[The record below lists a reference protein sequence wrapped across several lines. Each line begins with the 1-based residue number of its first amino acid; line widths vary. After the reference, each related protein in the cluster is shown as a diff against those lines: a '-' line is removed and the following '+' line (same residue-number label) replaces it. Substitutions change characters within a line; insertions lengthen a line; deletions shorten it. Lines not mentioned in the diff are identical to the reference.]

1 MNTPKANS
9 FKLIEKIQARI
20 DEKKPFFSF
29 EFFPPKTEE
38 GAVNLYIRFDRMATL
53 CPVSQ
58 VSNNNPIAAWIR
70 RELFINRYFAALY

>member
-9 FKLIEKIQARI
+9 FKLIEKIQGRI

-38 GAVNLYIRFDRMATL
+38 GAVNLYIRFDRMATMS
-53 CPVSQ
+53 PVSS
-58 VSNNNPIAAWIR
+58 VSKRNPIGAG
-70 RELFINRYFAALY
+70 FAGN

>member
-53 CPVSQ
+53 CPVST
-58 VSNNNPIAAWIR
+58 VSNAKSDR
-70 RELFINRYFAALY
+70 TLGFAGK